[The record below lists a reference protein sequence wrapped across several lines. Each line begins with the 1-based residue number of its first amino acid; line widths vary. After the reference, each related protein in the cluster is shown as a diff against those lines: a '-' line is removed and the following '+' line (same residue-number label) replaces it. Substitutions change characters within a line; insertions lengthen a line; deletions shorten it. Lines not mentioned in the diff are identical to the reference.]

1 MKQLIILFTLSLA
14 SCFSSEPNAYSGYY
28 TIKLIDIGSSPVV
41 VDSLGN
47 KFDYASELRN
57 SNSADQSILEYFK
70 TLEEL
75 QLTGKPFIWIRLSPN
90 RELIR
95 LFMEEKDMQFL
106 KEAGLESLD
115 SENRKLSIQF
125 SAESSNDNI
134 YKLIKFIK
142 VEKQVGETEVRK

>member
-1 MKQLIILFTLSLA
+1 
-14 SCFSSEPNAYSGYY
+14 
-28 TIKLIDIGSSPVV
+28 
-41 VDSLGN
+41 
-47 KFDYASELRN
+47 
-57 SNSADQSILEYFK
+57 
-70 TLEEL
+70 
-75 QLTGKPFIWIRLSPN
+75 
-90 RELIR
+90 
-95 LFMEEKDMQFL
+95 MEEKDMQFL